1 MAYGLS
7 RWTKS
12 PQTNP
17 PARPLLVPSESP
29 EHPRLTKFTRLEVF
43 VVYCGGGD
51 SGTPSISRKRARL
64 FRGCVMI

>member
-43 VVYCGGGD
+43 VVYCGGV
-51 SGTPSISRKRARL
+51 T
-64 FRGCVMI
+64 RGLPQFPENGPDFSVGVS